1 VFSRE
6 LRSARDRIAEL
17 RRRSGASQRYGG
29 LLPEA
34 TLAFLRAQEHAMKGP
49 CVHALLPERPVQAAG
64 LADDPRGL
72 GRAGQGGADGPK
84 GIDADAAGEI
94 RTRVGSLA

>member
-1 VFSRE
+1 MDRDDPFSRE

-49 CVHALLPERPVQAAG
+49 CVHALLLERPVQAAG
-64 LADDPRGL
+64 LADDPRWPQL
-72 GRAGQGGADGPK
+72 AEAY
-84 GIDADAAGEI
+84 ASVLAALLE
-94 RTRVGSLA
+94 LAA